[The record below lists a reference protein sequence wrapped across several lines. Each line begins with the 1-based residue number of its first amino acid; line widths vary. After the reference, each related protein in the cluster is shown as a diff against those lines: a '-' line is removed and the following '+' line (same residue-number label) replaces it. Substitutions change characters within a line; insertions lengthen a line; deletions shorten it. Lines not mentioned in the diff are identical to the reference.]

1 MARWSIQQKLN
12 TGLIVIG
19 ILAILSSGASLIAS
33 KILIQDMATLA
44 VHEVRDLADS
54 QALRLIGLQEISDA
68 GASLL
73 TGDEQYA
80 RAARSRSATVRDRVA
95 RLAPQMADREGRLLL
110 GRVEV
115 AEREYREAFENA
127 LAPPA
132 GRRELA
138 TAAAGSRGAAL
149 EQALDALV
157 AHMEP
162 AAVGGLAAT
171 KASVERTQTIFN
183 IITTVSI
190 SLAVILLVM
199 LIFVINRTRHEQTSA
214 RTLAEEGQT
223 RTTAALDE
231 AKATIQL
238 KDQFL
243 ATVSHE
249 LRNPLAP
256 ILTWT
261 QLLRGGTLEKKKAD
275 RGLEMIERNVISL
288 SQLIDD
294 LVDVSRVVAGKFRL
308 DVEPIDVAT
317 LIRSAVESQRPAYD
331 ARQIR
336 LQVVLDERAG
346 LISGDS
352 ERLQQVMANLLS
364 NAIKFTPKGGSVQ
377 VVLRRVESHLEVS
390 VADSGI
396 GIEPAFLPHVFEPFK
411 QAVDGPMRRHA
422 GLGLG
427 LSIAR
432 HIIELH
438 GGEITA
444 SSEGAGRG
452 ARFEI
457 TLPLLGT
464 GAVTSPARPKS
475 SDATDVPGIVQFG
488 RLDEIRVLIVDDEP
502 TANEATETLLDSCG
516 AEVRAAGSAAQA
528 LQVLDTW
535 KPDVLISDIAMP
547 EADGYELIRRIRARN
562 SRQGGNTPAVALTA
576 FASLEERLNI
586 LAAGF
591 QMYLV
596 KPADPGELVAVV
608 ASLATHR
615 GRSSNGGSRAP
626 ISE

>member
-1 MARWSIQQKLN
+1 MAA
-12 TGLIVIG
+12 
-19 ILAILSSGASLIAS
+19 LAIGGASTVLDARS
-33 KILIQDMATLA
+33 
-44 VHEVRDLADS
+44 
-54 QALRLIGLQEISDA
+54 LRLAGLHEISAASTALLA
-68 GASLL
+68 GEAR
-73 TGDEQYA
+73 YA
-80 RAARSRSATVRDRVA
+80 REARAWSSDVRARVA
-95 RLAPQMADREGRLLL
+95 RLETQVKDPEGRVLVRRVETTERDYQQAFDEATTSGGPDLAAVATRGQVFDQALNDLESHLAPAASDIVTARASMGRTQALLNAVAAVSIVVALLL
-110 GRVEV
+110 CMMVLTGINRNYGEQSS
-115 AEREYREAFENA
+115 AR
-127 LAPPA
+127 L
-132 GRRELA
+132 
-138 TAAAGSRGAAL
+138 TAAQGRSKSTADLNEARAA
-149 EQALDALV
+149 
-157 AHMEP
+157 
-162 AAVGGLAAT
+162 
-171 KASVERTQTIFN
+171 
-183 IITTVSI
+183 
-190 SLAVILLVM
+190 
-199 LIFVINRTRHEQTSA
+199 
-214 RTLAEEGQT
+214 
-223 RTTAALDE
+223 
-231 AKATIQL
+231 IQV
-238 KDQFL
+238 KDRFL
-243 ATVSHE
+243 ATISHE

-261 QLLRGGTLEKKKAD
+261 QLLRGGTLDKKKAD

-411 QAVDGPMRRHA
+411 QAMDGPMRRHA

-457 TLPLLGT
+457 KLPLLGT
-464 GAVTSPARPKS
+464 GAVTSPARPRS
-475 SDATDVPGIVQFG
+475 LDAIDVPGIVQFG

-576 FASLEERLNI
+576 YASLEERVNI

-608 ASLATHR
+608 ASLVSHR
-615 GRSSNGGSRAP
+615 GRSSGGASGAA